1 MRFRAL
7 ILASA
12 AALAPLPVLAQM
24 VDSLS
29 EIVVT
34 AQRGNQTQVIR
45 GGSVGVLGDKA
56 AEDVPF
62 AIKSYGSALILNQQ
76 PQTLGQVLEND
87 PSIRTGYAF
96 GNAAELFILR
106 GFPLFGDDI
115 ALDGLYGLTPR
126 QLIAPELY
134 EQVQVLNGAS
144 AFLNGA
150 TPGGSGIGGSVNLTP
165 KRAGATPLTRAT
177 LNYTGDKHVGGSFD
191 IARRT
196 GPDDSIGIRVNGA
209 ARRGEVAVEGEF
221 RSAYVLGAGID
232 WTGDRARLGL
242 DLAYQRMHV
251 RQLRPKV
258 TVSTA
263 IPKVPDADA
272 NYGQSWT
279 YTTLRDLYGMVK
291 GEYDL
296 TDDVTAY
303 AAFGARDGSERGLYG
318 GITVTD
324 VVTGAATGDGMFV
337 PRTDNNEAGQ
347 AGIRAKFTTGTISHE
362 VNAGASMIWQVN
374 RNAYDFL
381 RGYVTNLY
389 NTPTATQ
396 PASWFAGGDLDDPF
410 PLSRTQLGSLFI
422 SDTVG
427 AFDDRALLTV
437 GLRHQAIQVKSY
449 SYADGSRT
457 GKYDESANTPVI
469 GLVIKPTDGVSLY
482 INRIQ
487 GLAQG
492 PSAPIDP
499 KLVNSGEVFAPYK
512 STQYEL
518 GGKFAVGGVGLSLAL
533 YQTKQPSAFTQP
545 LDPANPAGQQIYV
558 LDGEQRNR
566 GVEFSLDG
574 EPVEGLRL
582 IGGLSVGKAELRR
595 TSGGVN
601 EGNWAPSVPSYTL
614 NGNVEWDLPFL
625 PAATLTGRVVTTGEQ
640 KVDAANTLEIGSWT
654 RFDIGA
660 RYVFEMN
667 DRPVSLR
674 FNVDNVANKRYW
686 ASAYD
691 SFSSTLLQ
699 GAPRTVKLSTTVDF

>member
-7 ILASA
+7 ILVSA
-12 AALAPLPVLAQM
+12 AALAPLPALAQTA
-24 VDSLS
+24 DSLS

-106 GFPLFGDDI
+106 GFPLYGDDI

-150 TPGGSGIGGSVNLTP
+150 APGGSGIGGSVNLTP
-165 KRAGATPLTRAT
+165 KRAGAEPLTRAT
-177 LNYTGDKHVGGSFD
+177 LNYTGDEHVGGSFD

-209 ARRGEVAVEGEF
+209 ARRGEVAVDGEF

-232 WTGDRARLGL
+232 WTGERARLGL

-263 IPKVPDADA
+263 TPKVPDADA
-272 NYGQSWT
+272 NYGQPWT
-279 YTTLRDLYGMVK
+279 YSTLRDLYGMVK

-303 AAFGARDGSERGLYG
+303 AAFGARDGSENGMYG
-318 GITVTD
+318 GITVTS
-324 VVTGAATGDGMFV
+324 VVTGAATGDAMFV

-347 AGIRAKFTTGTISHE
+347 AGIRAKLTTGDISHE
-362 VNAGASMIWQVN
+362 VNAGGSVVWQTN
-374 RNAYDFL
+374 RNAWDF
-381 RGYVTNLY
+381 RAGYATNLY
-389 NTPTATQ
+389 STPVAVEPATL
-396 PASWFAGGDLDDPF
+396 FTGGDLDDPF
-410 PLSRTQLGSLFI
+410 AISRSRLGSLFI
-422 SDTVG
+422 ADTIG

-437 GLRHQAIQVKSY
+437 GLRHQAIRVRSY

-457 GKYDESANTPVI
+457 GEYDESANTPVI
-469 GLVIKPTDGVSLY
+469 GLVVKPVDGLSLY

-492 PSAPIDP
+492 SSAPIDP

-512 STQYEL
+512 STQYEV
-518 GGKFAVGGVGLSLAL
+518 GGKLAVGGVGLSLAL
-533 YQTKQPSAFTQP
+533 YQTKQPSAFTRP
-545 LDPANPAGQQIYV
+545 VDPANPAGQQIYV

-566 GVEFSLDG
+566 GVEFSMDG

-595 TSGGVN
+595 TGGGVN
-601 EGNWAPSVPSYTL
+601 EGNWAPGVPSYTL

-625 PAATLTGRVVTTGEQ
+625 PAATLTGRVVRTGEQ
-640 KVDAANTLEIGSWT
+640 KVNAANTLEIGSWT

-674 FNVDNVANKRYW
+674 FNIDNVANKRYW

>member
-7 ILASA
+7 ILAGASL
-12 AALAPLPVLAQM
+12 LAPLPALAQAT
-24 VDSLS
+24 DSLS

-45 GGSVGVLGDKA
+45 SGSVGVLGDKA

-62 AIKSYGSALILNQQ
+62 AIKSYGSTLILNQQ

-96 GNAAELFILR
+96 GNAAELFIVR
-106 GFPLFGDDI
+106 GFPLYGDDI

-150 TPGGSGIGGSVNLTP
+150 APGGSGIGGSVNLAP
-165 KRAGATPLTRAT
+165 KRAGAKPLTRAT
-177 LNYTGDKHVGGSFD
+177 LNYTGDEHVGGSFD

-196 GPDDSIGIRVNGA
+196 GPDGSIGIRVNGA
-209 ARRGEVAVEGEF
+209 ARRGEVSVDGEF

-272 NYGQSWT
+272 NYGQPWT
-279 YTTLRDLYGMVK
+279 YSTLRDIFGMVK

-296 TDDVTAY
+296 TDDITAY
-303 AAFGARDGSERGLYG
+303 AAFGARDGSERGLYA

-324 VVTGAATGDGMFV
+324 IVTGAATGDGMFV

-347 AGIRAKFTTGTISHE
+347 AGIRAKFRTGPVSHE
-362 VNAGASMIWQVN
+362 VNAGGSMIWQVN

-381 RGYVTNLY
+381 QGYATNLY
-389 NTPTATQ
+389 NTQSVARPST
-396 PASWFAGGDLDDPF
+396 WFAGGDLDNPF
-410 PLSRTQLGSLFI
+410 PLSRTELGSLFI
-422 SDTVG
+422 SDTLG

-437 GLRHQAIQVKSY
+437 GLRHQTIQVKSY

-457 GKYDESANTPVI
+457 GEYDESANTPVI
-469 GLVIKPTDGVSLY
+469 GLVVKPVDGVSLY

-518 GGKFAVGGVGLSLAL
+518 GGKVVVGGVGLSLAL
-533 YQTKQPSAFTQP
+533 YQTKQPSAFTRP
-545 LDPANPAGQQIYV
+545 VDAANPTGQQIYV

-582 IGGLSVGKAELRR
+582 IGGLSVGKAELRK
-595 TSGGVN
+595 TGGGVN
-601 EGNWAPSVPSYTL
+601 EGNWAPGVPAYTA
-614 NGNVEWDLPFL
+614 NANVEWDLPFL
-625 PAATLTGRVVTTGEQ
+625 PAATLTGHVVRTGEQ
-640 KVDAANTLEIGSWT
+640 KVNAANTLEIGSWT

-660 RYVFEMN
+660 RYVLEMN
-667 DRPVSLR
+667 EKPVSLR
-674 FNVDNVANKRYW
+674 LNVDNVANKRYW

-699 GAPRTVKLSTTVDF
+699 GAPRTVKLSTSVDF